1 MIKNIKFATLLVLCV
16 LLSTSCKKYL
26 ELKPVDGKVR
36 EDYWQ
41 TQDQLKASVIG
52 CYVTLANNTL
62 VQNMFE
68 WGELRTD
75 MISTTASTSA
85 DEVQYASA
93 NILATNSLTQWNTV
107 YTVINNCN
115 TVIQYGPL
123 VLQNDPTLTQAQL
136 NAYLAEARGLRALM
150 YFYLVRVFGEAP
162 LQLAASSSDSNI
174 QLLAKSSRTDILAQ
188 VVSDLTFAEQN
199 APLSYGTDPRQNKG
213 RLTRYGINAIQADVY
228 LWMAGSDHPEY
239 YTNCITACD
248 KVINSGSFGLID
260 GSKQQDWFNT
270 VFFTGN
276 SNESIFEIQF
286 DAQLLNNSFY
296 SMFGNPSAKR
306 FVAAQTVIDQVYTQ
320 DATDPINIKDIRGD
334 LGSVRATDNLIWKW
348 VGTPNSS
355 SLRAATSFY
364 PHWFFYRYADILL
377 LKAEASAWAG
387 KGQDALD
394 LINTIRNRARAL
406 PATIQTPAVN
416 DPEGITE
423 YVLAERAREF
433 AFEGK
438 RWFDVLRCG
447 KRDNYSHINL
457 IFGVVGTNI
466 AAGGKGNLI
475 QAKYADV
482 RSHYLPIN
490 VSELA
495 ADPNLVQNPFY
506 Q

>member
-16 LLSTSCKKYL
+16 LLSTSCKKWL

-52 CYVTLANNTL
+52 CYVALSNNTL
-62 VQNMFE
+62 VANLFD
-68 WGELRTD
+68 WGELRAD
-75 MISTTASTSA
+75 MITTTPNTTTE
-85 DEVQYASA
+85 EVQYASA
-93 NILATNSLTQWNTV
+93 NILSSSSLTKWASI

-123 VLQNDPTLTQAQL
+123 VLQNDPTLTQVQL

-150 YFYLVRVFGEAP
+150 YFYLVRTWGEAP
-162 LQLAASSSDSNI
+162 LILDASSSDATI
-174 QLLAKSSRTDILAQ
+174 QLVAKNSRTDILNQIVA
-188 VVSDLTFAEQN
+188 DLTFAAAN
-199 APLSYGTDPRQNKG
+199 APTNYGTDPRQNKG
-213 RLTRYGINAIQADVY
+213 RLTSYGIYAIQADVY

-239 YTNCITACD
+239 YQNCIDACN
-248 KVINSGSFGLID
+248 KVINSGNFGLID
-260 GSKQQDWFNT
+260 GSNQNNWYTT
-270 VFFTGN
+270 VFFNGN
-276 SNESIFEIQF
+276 SNESIFEIQY
-286 DAQLLNNSFY
+286 DSQLLNPFY
-296 SMFGNPSAKR
+296 PMFGDPSKKR
-306 FVAAQTVIDQVYTQ
+306 FLAAQTVMDQVYTT
-320 DATDPINIKDIRGD
+320 DPVDPINVKDIRGD
-334 LGSVRATDNLIWKW
+334 LGSVRSSDNLIWKFA
-348 VGTPNSS
+348 GTSS
-355 SLRAATSFY
+355 SSVIRAVNASY
-364 PHWFFYRYADILL
+364 AHWFFYRYADILL

-394 LINTIRNRARAL
+394 LINTIRTRGRAL
-406 PATIQTPAVN
+406 AGTLQNPSVS

-423 YVLAERAREF
+423 YILAERQREF

-438 RWFDVLRCG
+438 RWYDVLRCA

-457 IFGVVGTNI
+457 ILTVVGTNI

-475 QAKYADV
+475 QSKYADT

-490 VSELA
+490 ISELA
-495 ADPNLVQNPFY
+495 ADPNLVQNSFY